1 MRVLAVLV
9 LLISMAGPGLAQ
21 QPCGPVVRGLEGD
34 YFLVQCNG
42 GGPRATDQVSI
53 RRDGLEVARG
63 TVMRVEGN
71 MCSVRAPGGGVQR
84 MDMVFLLDPPGQAEQ
99 GPALPNFGSGSGRLA
114 SPPAPS
120 PPPSASSPSSAAGKT
135 KRDSFFSGVGSGGR
149 VLNLNTGEMLTE
161 R

>member
-1 MRVLAVLV
+1 MRFLAVV
-9 LLISMAGPGLAQ
+9 LLVTMMAGPGLAEQ
-21 QPCGPVVRGLEGD
+21 ACGPVVRGLEGEF
-34 YFLVQCNG
+34 FLVQCNG
-42 GGPRATDQVSI
+42 GGPRASDPVSI

-71 MCSVRAPGGGVQR
+71 MCSVRVPGGGAQR
-84 MDMVFLLDPPGQAEQ
+84 MDMVFLLSAPAGAEQ
-99 GPALPNFGSGSGRLA
+99 GPALPGFGSGRSA

-120 PPPSASSPSSAAGKT
+120 PPPTSSAAAAKT

-149 VLNLNTGEMLTE
+149 VLNLNTGEVLTE